1 MSKIKIKVDADL
13 CIGAAACVT
22 VAPETFQLNNEN
34 KADVLD
40 HGQAPGGPAYEREV
54 EVTDEELENILLSA
68 ESCPVLAVFVYDE
81 NGRQI
86 FPR

>member
-1 MSKIKIKVDADL
+1 MPKIKIKVDADL

-40 HGQAPGGPAYEREV
+40 HGQAPGGPSYEREV

-81 NGRQI
+81 NGKQL

>member
-1 MSKIKIKVDADL
+1 MKIQIKVDPNL

-40 HGQAPGGPAYEREV
+40 HGRAPGGATYEREL
-54 EVTDEELENILLSA
+54 EVTDEELQNILLGA
-68 ESCPVLAVFVYDE
+68 ESCPVLAVFVYSED
-81 NGRQI
+81 GKQL

>member
-1 MSKIKIKVDADL
+1 MKIKIKVDADL

-40 HGQAPGGPAYEREV
+40 HGQAPGGPSYEREI

-81 NGRQI
+81 SDKQI